1 MKQITNEEYLRKMT
15 EFLNIYQ
22 DIEDVYEDHTITNEA
37 RLGMVMKLVREF
49 GRRVAKELPE

>member
-1 MKQITNEEYLRKMT
+1 MKSITNEEYLRKMT

-22 DIEDVYEDHTITNEA
+22 DIEDVYEDHTITNEV